1 MISNDLGPEV
11 ISLGTLEY
19 MNSLNPSRNCN
30 DNVCM
35 TFTPPAIV
43 PVLLKILVSPARE
56 SYSGEL
62 KFTANPPVSYPK
74 LL

>member
-1 MISNDLGPEV
+1 VISNDLGPEL

-19 MNSLNPSRNCN
+19 MNSLNPSLSCN
-30 DNVCM
+30 DSVCM
-35 TFTPPAIV
+35 IFTPPALI
-43 PVLLKILVSPARE
+43 PVLLNIFVFPERN

-62 KFTANPPVSYPK
+62 KLTANPPVFYPK